1 MLPHHYST
9 TLASQLINFLLERYN
24 PLADFDRVY
33 SFIDANKLNLANKI
47 VYMEVS
53 PKGYNE
59 YICITYKVNTNKL
72 FYL

>member
-9 TLASQLINFLLERYN
+9 TLASQLINFLLERYI
-24 PLADFDRVY
+24 PVADFDGIY
-33 SFIDANKLNLANKI
+33 SFINANKLNLANKI

-59 YICITYKVNTNKL
+59 YICITYKVNANK
-72 FYL
+72 

>member
-24 PLADFDRVY
+24 PLADFVRVY

-59 YICITYKVNTNKL
+59 YICITYKVNTNK
-72 FYL
+72 